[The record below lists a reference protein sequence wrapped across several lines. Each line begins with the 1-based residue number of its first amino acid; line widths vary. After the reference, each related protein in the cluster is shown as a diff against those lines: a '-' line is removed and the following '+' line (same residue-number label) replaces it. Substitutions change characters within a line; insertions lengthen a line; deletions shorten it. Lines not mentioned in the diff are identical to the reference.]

1 LGPFPFRETFLSTL
15 SCLKHPGYDGSVG
28 ADKNCRACGRIRKAY
43 LDVNPVGT
51 ATPVRAPKV
60 KIGEDFDRDVEVE
73 NLRSDL
79 ARVGKAYKMT
89 VKDKAKEQRLVEM
102 FERSIATFPSL
113 PKSAFAGKGQRSADR
128 HRSNS
133 KHFEV
138 PVLLQ
143 SDQQIGEEIS
153 AGETYGINSYNFDV
167 YQSRL
172 EHLEDRVLDILGN
185 HQNGDFREL
194 VVLSLG
200 DNVSGVIHPELQ
212 KYGHQHIIDQVYLG
226 ALTEA
231 LFLYRLKQLGGFER
245 IRFVGVSGNHGRL
258 SHEKES
264 KRYFAN
270 FDYLFNS
277 IVATALR
284 NVEGI
289 DVHVPRSLFTVAE
302 VAKHRILVSHGHE
315 MPPSSLG
322 IPLYSINRASAAYQ
336 EMFAMSGN
344 PSFDYWVMGHF
355 HRPMTLDGSIVNGT
369 MAGLSEYGIGKFK
382 PIKPMQRL
390 LGFHSKWGLAWEY
403 PIRLDK
409 APADRKIYTFDSQAT
424 TAGALEMFQERVA

>member
-1 LGPFPFRETFLSTL
+1 MEWPALCGPFLSKETFLSTL
-15 SCLKHPGYDGSVG
+15 ACVAHPGYDGSTT
-28 ADKNCRACGRIRKAY
+28 AANCRACKEIRRRYKSSLKPA
-43 LDVNPVGT
+43 
-51 ATPVRAPKV
+51 RV
-60 KIGEDFDRDVEVE
+60 KPGEDFKRDVEVE
-73 NLRSDL
+73 RLKSDL
-79 ARVGKAYKMT
+79 QRVGSAYKLT
-89 VKDKAKEQRLVEM
+89 VREKAKEQRLLEL
-102 FERSIATFPSL
+102 FDRSIKQFPAL
-113 PKSAFAGKGQRSADR
+113 PKSVFAGKGQAAKDR

-153 AGETYGINSYNFDV
+153 SSETYGINHYNFDV

-185 HQNGDFREL
+185 HQHGDFREL

-200 DNVSGVIHPELQ
+200 DNVSGMIHPELQ
-212 KYGHQHIIDQVYLG
+212 KYGHQHIVDQVYLG

-245 IRFVGVSGNHGRL
+245 LRFIGVSGNHGRL

-270 FDYLFNS
+270 FDFLFNS

-289 DVHVPRSLFTVAE
+289 DIHIPRSLFTIAE

-344 PSFDYWVMGHF
+344 QGFDFWVMGHF

-403 PIRLDK
+403 PIRLDRS
-409 APADRKIYTFDSQAT
+409 PEERKVYTFDSQST
-424 TAGALEMFQERVA
+424 TADALGQFQERVA